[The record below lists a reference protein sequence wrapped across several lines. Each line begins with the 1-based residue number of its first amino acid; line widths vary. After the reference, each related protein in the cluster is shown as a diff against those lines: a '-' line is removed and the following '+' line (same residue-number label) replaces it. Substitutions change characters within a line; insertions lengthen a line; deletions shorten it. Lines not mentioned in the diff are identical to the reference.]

1 MSYKRMYTL
10 KKLHLSWPNRLTS
23 THIKIKTK
31 VSQIK
36 PKTWK
41 IIKKIIIKNNAN
53 MSYMIE

>member
-1 MSYKRMYTL
+1 MSYKRLYTL
-10 KKLHLSWPNRLTS
+10 KKLHLSWPHKLTS
-23 THIKIKTK
+23 THIKIKPK

-41 IIKKIIIKNNAN
+41 IIKKIILKNNAN